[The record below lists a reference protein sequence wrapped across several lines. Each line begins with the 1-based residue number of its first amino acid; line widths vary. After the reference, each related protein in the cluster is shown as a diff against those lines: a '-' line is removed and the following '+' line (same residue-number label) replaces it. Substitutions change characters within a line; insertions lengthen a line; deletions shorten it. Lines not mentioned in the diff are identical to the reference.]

1 MLVTIILLVII
12 LLVTI
17 KTTVLGGRG
26 TVNVSDT
33 RVSWRRINGQ
43 EVVSVTALLLVIII
57 ILGTVTRSRR
67 VIVTTIRRTISQD
80 WSSPKAGFLATK
92 LFSETTTLLLQVVKD
107 IALNHVLPVTRK
119 SGMINDG
126 VTLLLEFAMLGLEVG
141 KSKAYVAELT
151 SQLLTKRQLDCI
163 TSVVEDLLV
172 VEDLSAVEDVLVVK
186 GGDTHACGKKIVRA
200 TIKRGRRG
208 KLENF

>member
-43 EVVSVTALLLVIII
+43 EVVSVTALLLVI

>member
-1 MLVTIILLVII
+1 MLVTIILLVI
-12 LLVTI
+12 I

-43 EVVSVTALLLVIII
+43 EVVSVTALLLVII
-57 ILGTVTRSRR
+57 LGTVTRSRR

-92 LFSETTTLLLQVVKD
+92 LLSETATLLLQVVKD

-186 GGDTHACGKKIVRA
+186 GGDTHACG
-200 TIKRGRRG
+200 
-208 KLENF
+208 